1 MPKPVVPRSD
11 APDAAARGAARQL
24 AILDAAAS
32 VFMRLGF
39 AGTTL
44 DDICEALGATKGSIY
59 YHFRNKSALFF
70 AVLRRSLDLTRAAL
84 APHAGSAGPPATRL
98 QAMARAHALLIM
110 TELPYL
116 RVAAQGLELHLAGRT
131 SPQERSQMRAINA
144 LRDANEALYLR
155 VIEQGVASGEFRPV
169 DPRLV
174 VKPLLGALNWT
185 SRWYQPRP
193 GETDV
198 ERQAIADGI
207 AEFALASL
215 SARPLPRAAPRAA
228 SPTLQEAATTR

>member
-1 MPKPVVPRSD
+1 MPRPAVPRSD
-11 APDAAARGAARQL
+11 APDPAARGAARQL

-84 APHAGSAGPPATRL
+84 APHAGSDQPPAARL
-98 QAMARAHALLIM
+98 RAMARAHALLVM

-116 RVAAQGLELHLAGRT
+116 RVAAQGLELHLSGRT
-131 SPQERSQMRAINA
+131 SPQERRQMRAINA

-155 VIEQGVASGEFRPV
+155 VIEQGVASGAFRPM

-193 GETDV
+193 GETAA
-198 ERQAIADGI
+198 ERHAIADEI
-207 AEFALASL
+207 AEFALAALSSRPSL
-215 SARPLPRAAPRAA
+215 RTAPRTAPQPLHGT
-228 SPTLQEAATTR
+228 STQR